1 MDLRLVVVL
10 GLIPILDVMV
20 LVILATTLLSAPLVV
35 AEVVLT
41 GLLGLLVVRAEG
53 RRTLGRLRRTVD
65 RGELP
70 DDEVL
75 DGALLLASGTF
86 FLTPGV
92 VTDFLGLILVV
103 PPTRYPVRIVLKRY
117 LVVPYLD
124 AKTAGL
130 VTGDVYAGGFPNPE
144 ADVSGGEGPGTVD
157 EDD

>member
-10 GLIPILDVMV
+10 GLIPVLDVMV
-20 LVILATTLLSAPLVV
+20 LVILATTLLSPPLVV

-41 GLLGLLVVRAEG
+41 ALLGLLVVRTEG
-53 RRTLGRLRRTVD
+53 RRTLARLRRTVG

-75 DGALLLASGTF
+75 DGALLFAAGVF

-92 VTDFLGLILVV
+92 VTDLLGLILVI
-103 PPTRYPVRIVLKRY
+103 PPTRYPVHIVLKRY

-124 AKTAGL
+124 AKTAGF
-130 VTGDVYAGGFPNPE
+130 VTGDVYAEGFPNPE
-144 ADVSGGEGPGTVD
+144 AEVSGGDGPGTVD